1 MATVEIVEPDVIRQ
15 GWERRQDEAF
25 KMLIDGEWVDAASGE
40 TFACVDPFTERP
52 WGRVPLGG
60 PTDVDAAVTAA
71 RRAFDRDG
79 WPQTPPAQRATMLRK
94 LGALIEQNAEKLAL
108 AQIRENGKRAGEMR
122 MGAQALAGDAYYYAG
137 MAETMHG
144 HSVQSNVP
152 GYAAYTRREAIGVV
166 AAVTPWN
173 SPLGLLGWKLFP
185 ALAAGCTIVIKP
197 SEVTPTSTLM
207 LAELVQQAGFP
218 KGVVNVVTGFGRGA
232 GDSLVAHKGIDK
244 IASTGSTQTGSAI
257 ARVAADRHVRLSLE
271 LGGKSPNII
280 FDDADLDSAMQ
291 VWPVAAK
298 MPATTPPT
306 AGRR

>member
-1 MATVEIVEPDVIRQ
+1 MATVEIVGPDVIRQ

-60 PTDVDAAVTAA
+60 QTDVDAAVTAA

-79 WPQTPPAQRATMLRK
+79 WPQTPPAQRATLLRK

-108 AQIRENGKRAGEMR
+108 AQIRESGKLAAEMR
-122 MGAQALAGDAYYYAG
+122 MGTQALAGDAYYYAG

-152 GYAAYTRREAIGVV
+152 GYAAYSRREAIGVV

-173 SPLGLLGWKLFP
+173 SPLGLL
-185 ALAAGCTIVIKP
+185 T
-197 SEVTPTSTLM
+197 
-207 LAELVQQAGFP
+207 
-218 KGVVNVVTGFGRGA
+218 
-232 GDSLVAHKGIDK
+232 
-244 IASTGSTQTGSAI
+244 
-257 ARVAADRHVRLSLE
+257 RHRCAVFEPGL
-271 LGGKSPNII
+271 PN
-280 FDDADLDSAMQ
+280 
-291 VWPVAAK
+291 
-298 MPATTPPT
+298 
-306 AGRR
+306 AGRPSGHLPFPPAGATRS

>member
-40 TFACVDPFTERP
+40 TFACVDPFTEQP

-60 PTDVDAAVTAA
+60 QTDVDAAVTAA

-108 AQIRENGKRAGEMR
+108 AQIRENGKLAGEMR

-152 GYAAYTRREAIGVV
+152 GYAAYSRREAIGVV

-173 SPLGLLGWKLFP
+173 SPLGLL
-185 ALAAGCTIVIKP
+185 T
-197 SEVTPTSTLM
+197 
-207 LAELVQQAGFP
+207 
-218 KGVVNVVTGFGRGA
+218 
-232 GDSLVAHKGIDK
+232 
-244 IASTGSTQTGSAI
+244 
-257 ARVAADRHVRLSLE
+257 RHRCAVFEPGL
-271 LGGKSPNII
+271 PN
-280 FDDADLDSAMQ
+280 
-291 VWPVAAK
+291 
-298 MPATTPPT
+298 
-306 AGRR
+306 AGRPSGHLPFPPAGATRS

>member
-1 MATVEIVEPDVIRQ
+1 
-15 GWERRQDEAF
+15 
-25 KMLIDGEWVDAASGE
+25 
-40 TFACVDPFTERP
+40 
-52 WGRVPLGG
+52 
-60 PTDVDAAVTAA
+60 
-71 RRAFDRDG
+71 
-79 WPQTPPAQRATMLRK
+79 
-94 LGALIEQNAEKLAL
+94 
-108 AQIRENGKRAGEMR
+108 MR

-207 LAELVQQAGFP
+207 FAELVQQAGFP

-244 IASTGSTQTGSAI
+244 IAFTGSSQTGSAI

-280 FDDADLDSAMQ
+280 FDDANLDSAMQ